1 MLLPRGD
8 LPLAYIDF
16 AASNGDLPQS
26 RFYESYIHVLDLES
40 RLGPAPVVLIAR
52 NELRGTTYA
61 LERQSNGL
69 YVICKL
75 GSWADLESL
84 AQKATAVRYEL
95 LYPAKSERAEHHG
108 VDALTTPQLHVEQ
121 KKKRAAI
128 EAIQSQMRKRV
139 RSQSV
144 STVGHVTKEEQPPEP
159 ETFVAQQPSPDM
171 SLEQV
176 PLPTSEEKIRGAAS
190 SQGAAIG
197 RELEPQQSAD
207 NIFEGIRTQYFDA
220 LYKSMVRYFNTVW
233 RFLAVTLAHAA
244 TGILSVL
251 CQRTIVQSS
260 VNIPLRLGIKSG
272 YERTYRL
279 LEKSHSH
286 NSSNRQKIPRVN
298 TRNHHQA

>member
-26 RFYESYIHVLDLES
+26 RFYESYIHVLDLEC
-40 RLGPAPVVLIAR
+40 RLGPAPVLIAR
-52 NELRGTTYA
+52 NELRGTNYA
-61 LERQSNGL
+61 IERQSNGL

-75 GSWADLESL
+75 GSWADLETL

-95 LYPAKSERAEHHG
+95 LYPVKSERAEHHG

-144 STVGHVTKEEQPPEP
+144 STVGHVTKEEQPLEL
-159 ETFVAQQPSPDM
+159 ETFVTQQPSPDM

-176 PLPTSEEKIRGAAS
+176 PLPTSEEKIQGGAS
-190 SQGAAIG
+190 SQGVATG

-207 NIFEGIRTQYFDA
+207 DIFEGIRTQYFDA
-220 LYKSMVRYFNTVW
+220 LYKSMVRHVNIVLK
-233 RFLAVTLAHAA
+233 FLIVTLAHAA

-251 CQRTIVQSS
+251 CQRTIVQGS
-260 VNIPLRLGIKSG
+260 VNIPLGLGIKFG
-272 YERTYRL
+272 YE
-279 LEKSHSH
+279 
-286 NSSNRQKIPRVN
+286 
-298 TRNHHQA
+298 

>member
-1 MLLPRGD
+1 MLLPREH

-84 AQKATAVRYEL
+84 AQKATAVRYEQL
-95 LYPAKSERAEHHG
+95 NPVKSERTEHHG
-108 VDALTTPQLHVEQ
+108 VDALTTPHLHVEQ

-144 STVGHVTKEEQPPEP
+144 STVGHATKEEQPPEP
-159 ETFVAQQPSPDM
+159 ETVVAQQPSPDM

-176 PLPTSEEKIRGAAS
+176 PLPTSEDKNQAAAF
-190 SQGAAIG
+190 SQGAVVG
-197 RELEPQQSAD
+197 GELEPQQSAD
-207 NIFEGIRTQYFDA
+207 DIFEGIRTQYFDA
-220 LYKSMVRYFNTVW
+220 LYKSMVRYVDTV
-233 RFLAVTLAHAA
+233 LNSHTLSLAHVA

-251 CQRTIVQSS
+251 CQRTIV
-260 VNIPLRLGIKSG
+260 
-272 YERTYRL
+272 
-279 LEKSHSH
+279 
-286 NSSNRQKIPRVN
+286 
-298 TRNHHQA
+298 